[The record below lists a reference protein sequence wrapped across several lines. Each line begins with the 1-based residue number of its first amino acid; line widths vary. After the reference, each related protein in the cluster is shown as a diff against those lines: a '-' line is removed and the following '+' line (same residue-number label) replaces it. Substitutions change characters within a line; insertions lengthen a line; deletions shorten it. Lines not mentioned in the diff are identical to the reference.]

1 MLFMF
6 ISLPLSP
13 TTLSLALD
21 GHSANGIENKQVVYI
36 PPLDSLS
43 YASVSFFNSLVLLL
57 DGSGLY
63 LTIADMPG

>member
-6 ISLPLSP
+6 ISLLLSSA
-13 TTLSLALD
+13 TLSLALD

-36 PPLDSLS
+36 PPLDSLN
-43 YASVSFFNSLVLLL
+43 YASVSFFTSLVLLL